1 MSGTALRTSSALR
14 RATAAVLVVVG
25 LLAAVPVTAGATGSG
40 HDGSASCVARVDR
53 RIKDVDKLLGKVA
66 TAPDV
71 TASHR
76 ATLTQA
82 LQAARD
88 GLVALRA
95 EILALTPTVAA
106 YHEDQGP
113 TTTLAPEVQA
123 ACSRVATEFRIYAL
137 RKPQVNLVVAADRV
151 AAQRALFDILAG
163 ELEAAIAQS
172 GGDPDVDEARRL
184 LDDYRARIDEAWT
197 AAGSVG
203 DAVVGLGPADWNA
216 NRQVLD
222 PYVEALREVKHDLK
236 AAKKDARKIVALL
249 GGASSEP
256 PHTS

>member
-1 MSGTALRTSSALR
+1 HPVGGRAGRRAHRGARDRGGGGRAGARRDRRRAREHGGPGMSGTALRTSSALR

-76 ATLTQA
+76 ATLTQP

-113 TTTLAPEVQA
+113 TTTLAPEV
-123 ACSRVATEFRIYAL
+123 
-137 RKPQVNLVVAADRV
+137 
-151 AAQRALFDILAG
+151 
-163 ELEAAIAQS
+163 
-172 GGDPDVDEARRL
+172 
-184 LDDYRARIDEAWT
+184 
-197 AAGSVG
+197 
-203 DAVVGLGPADWNA
+203 
-216 NRQVLD
+216 
-222 PYVEALREVKHDLK
+222 
-236 AAKKDARKIVALL
+236 
-249 GGASSEP
+249 
-256 PHTS
+256 